1 MVTVTVKLVRLGCWE
16 KGGRKEIKLAFRPSY
31 IPFLTGDCWLAISSR
46 RQLPFWA
53 LNHQE
58 KDEKGEKKEMGFG
71 DNITRES
78 GKDEDGV
85 RALPVAAC
93 SAPIRRPSSPLPSV
107 HISWNLLFF
116 SSLRAERIHTHTHT
130 KKKSHKCTLSERCLG
145 YFGTRCCGYR
155 RENKGS
161 LLHVCCVWLCWAA
174 AGETKQNGTHSA
186 LLRLMLIFDFS
197 FSQFKSRV
205 AYKSF

>member
-116 SSLRAERIHTHTHT
+116 FFFKGWAHTHTQ
-130 KKKSHKCTLSERCLG
+130 KKKSHTSAHYQNGVWGTLEHVAVG
-145 YFGTRCCGYR
+145 IDGKI
-155 RENKGS
+155 KGVS
-161 LLHVCCVWLCWAA
+161 SMCAVCDFVELLL
-174 AGETKQNGTHSA
+174 EKQNKMEHIPPFCGWC
-186 LLRLMLIFDFS
+186 
-197 FSQFKSRV
+197 
-205 AYKSF
+205 